1 MVKKSLLSKSVEWFV
16 CWISTKESNLGYTF
30 LSLFC
35 SWFFSSFSHN
45 SFHTFHTV
53 FCFECSPDAA
63 FIFSRLLK
71 PPHVPPREGWEPL
84 IALFF
89 VSFRIPGGTEEG
101 LSSVYCLQCTGWKAS
116 IWRGISPAL
125 LLNRAIQ
132 VSLFPIRLQ
141 FAIIFK
147 RTQDGVHLKA
157 LKGFHHSFFFLHIFF
172 FFCANRELISYA
184 DVYECSHISVN
195 TVSKSNFFTI
205 HDFAVGAVLRF
216 AFWSTS
222 PDHITLDWKDQI
234 SQLDHWKAFCEFQ
247 KCVDIYLLSIYFNS
261 LKWDYLLLSLDAL
274 ENL

>member
-1 MVKKSLLSKSVEWFV
+1 MLQNIWTALEEEEIQIFGITPAFCSKLLKWLLKWVNTRLLIYLIAVNYLNNTLVQSLIINLLLWISLLLQMVKKSLLSKSVEWFV

-157 LKGFHHSFFFLHIFF
+157 LKGFHHSFFF
-172 FFCANRELISYA
+172 
-184 DVYECSHISVN
+184 
-195 TVSKSNFFTI
+195 
-205 HDFAVGAVLRF
+205 
-216 AFWSTS
+216 STS
-222 PDHITLDWKDQI
+222 FFSSVRT
-234 SQLDHWKAFCEFQ
+234 
-247 KCVDIYLLSIYFNS
+247 VN
-261 LKWDYLLLSLDAL
+261 
-274 ENL
+274 

>member
-30 LSLFC
+30 LSLFS

-63 FIFSRLLK
+63 FIFSRL
-71 PPHVPPREGWEPL
+71 REGWEPL
-84 IALFF
+84 IAFFF

-116 IWRGISPAL
+116 IWKGISPAL

-157 LKGFHHSFFFLHIFF
+157 LKGFHHSFFF
-172 FFCANRELISYA
+172 
-184 DVYECSHISVN
+184 
-195 TVSKSNFFTI
+195 
-205 HDFAVGAVLRF
+205 
-216 AFWSTS
+216 STS
-222 PDHITLDWKDQI
+222 FFLLCEPWINFIRRCLRMLTYLRKYSQQKQFLYNSWLRCWCSFKICLLKHIARPYNTWLKRSDFSAWPLEGLLRVSEMLTFIFCPFTLILWSGI
-234 SQLDHWKAFCEFQ
+234 IFYW
-247 KCVDIYLLSIYFNS
+247 V
-261 LKWDYLLLSLDAL
+261 
-274 ENL
+274 